1 MGIINKGILGGF
13 SGKVGTV
20 IGGTWKGIEYM
31 RSKANRG
38 KFEPTETQHAQ
49 QLKFAIVMRFVQPMA
64 ALLNITFRDFAIKMT
79 GINNAFGYNIK
90 NAITG
95 TYPTFSLDYALALV
109 SRGELPNILGPA
121 VTAGAGSILTWSWT
135 DNSGVGIAK
144 PDDQAVLLAYC
155 PTLRQAIYTT
165 SGGLRSAM
173 TGDLNLSPF
182 TGLQVQTYIG
192 FISADGRKV
201 ANSYFTGQVT
211 VS

>member
-13 SGKVGTV
+13 SGKVGSV
-20 IGGTWKGIEYM
+20 IGGSWKGIDYM

-38 KFEPTETQHAQ
+38 KFVPTQTQHAQ
-49 QLKFAIVMRFVQPMA
+49 QLKFGIVMKFVQPMA
-64 ALLNITFRDFAIKMT
+64 GLLNITFRDFAVKMT

-95 TYPTFSLDYALALV
+95 TYPTFALDYSLSLV

-121 VTAGAGSILTWSWT
+121 VTVGAGSLLTWSWT

-144 PDDQAVLLAYC
+144 PDDQAVLVAYC

-165 SGGLRSAM
+165 AGGARNAL
-173 TGDLNLSPF
+173 TGDLTLTPF
-182 TGLQVQTYIG
+182 AGLAVETYIG
-192 FISADGRKV
+192 FISADGRKI
-201 ANSYFTGQVT
+201 ANSYFTGEVT